1 MVGREEASIIDQ
13 GIAARERLLSQ
24 MPTAVKKRI
33 VELKAYPNE
42 VVSRIKQVNG
52 VLVEFEERK

>member
-1 MVGREEASIIDQ
+1 MVGKAEANIIDE
-13 GIAARERLLSQ
+13 GIKAQERLLAQ
-24 MPTAVKKRI
+24 LPGNVRKRV

-52 VLVEFEERK
+52 VLVEFETR